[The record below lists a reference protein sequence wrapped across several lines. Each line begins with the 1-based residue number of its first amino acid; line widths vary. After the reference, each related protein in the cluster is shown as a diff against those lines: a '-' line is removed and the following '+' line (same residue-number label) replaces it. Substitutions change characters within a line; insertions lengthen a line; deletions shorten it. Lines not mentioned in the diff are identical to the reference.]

1 MSVSG
6 GFRRTLG
13 SREPGAGR
21 GEVVGRRESWFR
33 IRCGL
38 GKARTVVGLQSVP
51 LGVLDVRSVF
61 DVRDLWRGERTWR
74 NENPF
79 ASVVGTSRGA
89 AAAEVGAV
97 TPRATAAVRPRQ
109 RESRRLDFLKDVVE
123 RDGDIQC
130 RVRTLLS
137 AV

>member
-21 GEVVGRRESWFR
+21 GGVAGRRESWFR

-51 LGVLDVRSVF
+51 LRVLDVRSVF

-79 ASVVGTSRGA
+79 APVAGTSRGV

-97 TPRATAAVRPRQ
+97 TPRAAAVPPQ
-109 RESRRLDFLKDVVE
+109 RSVHANGKAGASTFS
-123 RDGDIQC
+123 
-130 RVRTLLS
+130 RTLSNGTVTSS